1 MPSWRPDLLPGP
13 AGAIEKIITETQ
25 SRGAEAMSKLRA
37 RGIMP
42 VIVPDNDPDHNPA
55 AGQDDDLDQ
64 LEMFDAAE

>member
-1 MPSWRPDLLPGP
+1 
-13 AGAIEKIITETQ
+13 
-25 SRGAEAMSKLRA
+25 MSKLRA